1 MQLFPECNLP
11 AQQPSAVMLKPRKRV
26 SSDRQFNGMQKIR
39 MPAPS
44 LPSQVVQNHPVSS
57 APFPS
62 RMYPPRSGVKRAIS
76 DRATVRNTR
85 RIPMPSP
92 SVNNLSPAIDVVEFH
107 NEYRIYIDLP
117 SVLPES
123 IHIDV
128 QKGGIRI
135 ECVRIIRYD
144 GCTRVLMKH
153 RPSGKF
159 FMFFPVPL

>member
-76 DRATVRNTR
+76 DRATVRYCIDAWIMKQKYSSN
-85 RIPMPSP
+85 SDA
-92 SVNNLSPAIDVVEFH
+92 LSQCE
-107 NEYRIYIDLP
+107 
-117 SVLPES
+117 
-123 IHIDV
+123 
-128 QKGGIRI
+128 
-135 ECVRIIRYD
+135 
-144 GCTRVLMKH
+144 
-153 RPSGKF
+153 
-159 FMFFPVPL
+159 